1 MAAPHVA
8 RRDNCLARQAV
19 QESASKAIEGDWA
32 TAWHGA
38 SVAFRKRPQSD
49 AHRLFTGPTAKV
61 RSGSTPASRKSAKDL
76 VVVGAPADPAA
87 ARSGRSLMGGER
99 ALEAGTMD
107 GRSALNSGLP

>member
-38 SVAFRKRPQSD
+38 SVAFRKRPQSY

-61 RSGSTPASRKSAKDL
+61 RSGSIPAVRL
-76 VVVGAPADPAA
+76 ADWQGTK
-87 ARSGRSLMGGER
+87 RRIR
-99 ALEAGTMD
+99 ALAPLEAA
-107 GRSALNSGLP
+107 SPAL